1 MLTSCRP
8 ELSSATPLVSRS
20 DLVRDEQSTPLATP
34 TASTADQD
42 NTVDATPSPTPT
54 PDPFSTLYGCS
65 MALQFVSGPLESKNT
80 QFDVLGLDYFQDKG
94 DKFKPGKG
102 TGIYYEDQH
111 YFIIHSSF
119 VNGNVLR
126 PMEAEFIR
134 KYLEYWGSSGSK
146 YVQGQIDSLIDSEVL
161 WVCNGELTFRTRIDS
176 ITRLSHE
183 ATNDIWLNPQNLEEI
198 IARRDGIEEEWIGQ
212 MEPTDDPHLYLG
224 FCGWGPD
231 EDAPDRY
238 TYFRYLF
245 RFEIL

>member
-1 MLTSCRP
+1 
-8 ELSSATPLVSRS
+8 
-20 DLVRDEQSTPLATP
+20 
-34 TASTADQD
+34 
-42 NTVDATPSPTPT
+42 
-54 PDPFSTLYGCS
+54 
-65 MALQFVSGPLESKNT
+65 MALQFVSGPLESKST

-102 TGIYYEDQH
+102 TGILYEDQR

-146 YVQGQIDSLIDSEVL
+146 YVQGQIDSLIGSEVL
-161 WVCNGELTFRTRIDS
+161 WVCDGELIFRTKIES
-176 ITRLSHE
+176 IARLSHE
-183 ATNDIWLNPQNLEEI
+183 ATNDIWLNPQNLDDI
-198 IARRDGIEEEWIGQ
+198 ITERAGIEEEWIGE
-212 MEPTDDPHLYLG
+212 MTPTSDPHLYLG

-231 EDAPDRY
+231 EDNPERF
-238 TYFRYLF
+238 TYFRYLL